1 MAEDITIARPYAE
14 AAFQRAAQTRA
25 TEVWGPALEL
35 AAAAVSDPA
44 LRRLVTDPRI
54 PRAQVQT
61 LLTSIGGE
69 RFAGE
74 VGAFLELL
82 AANERL
88 TLLPEIARLY
98 HALQLAAAGA
108 VDAEVVSA
116 RTLTDEQRARIGSR
130 LEQRLQ
136 RKVFLQCRVDPELGA
151 GAVIR
156 VGDRVFD
163 GSLRARLSAL
173 ATHLNQ

>member
-1 MAEDITIARPYAE
+1 MAENITVARPYAE
-14 AAFQRAAQTRA
+14 AAFQRSTQTGSSHA
-25 TEVWGPALEL
+25 WGPALAL
-35 AAAAVSDPA
+35 AASAVSDPA
-44 LRRLVTDPRI
+44 LQRLVTDPRI
-54 PRAQVQT
+54 PHASIQA
-61 LLTSIGGE
+61 LLTDIGGG

-74 VGAFLELL
+74 IGAFLELL
-82 AANERL
+82 AMHERL

-98 HALQLAAAGA
+98 HELQLAAEGA
-108 VDAEVVSA
+108 VDAEIASA
-116 RTLTDEQRARIGSR
+116 YPLTDAQQVRIKAR

-136 RKVFLQCRVDPELGA
+136 RKVLLQCRVDPALGA
-151 GAVIR
+151 GAVIH